1 MKKRNVMR
9 LVDAIESLKN
19 KKDCEIDANNKI
31 IFIVASKVFDIKK
44 KETIENP
51 KKQYDLGNGSWG
63 KIDFLI
69 KQHGFTIEYVNQ
81 I

>member
-1 MKKRNVMR
+1 MKKNVMR

-19 KKDCEIDANNKI
+19 KKDCKVDANNRI
-31 IFIVASKVFDIKK
+31 IYILGSKVFDIKK
-44 KETIENP
+44 KETVDNP

-69 KQHGFTIEYVNQ
+69 KQHGFTIQYVKEF
-81 I
+81 